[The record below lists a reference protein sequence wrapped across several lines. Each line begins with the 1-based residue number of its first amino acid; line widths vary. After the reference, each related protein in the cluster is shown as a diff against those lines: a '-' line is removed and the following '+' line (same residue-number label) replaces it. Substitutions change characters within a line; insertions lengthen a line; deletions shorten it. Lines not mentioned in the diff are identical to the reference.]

1 MLTRSR
7 YSGVEKAR
15 GSVPTRSEGHDH
27 AVTLRGEHWRNFDV
41 AMDVVRVAVQ
51 KQDLLPV
58 ARTGFV
64 LSNPSRSRR
73 LVRRADLALRPLN
86 GK

>member
-1 MLTRSR
+1 MDPCLRSD
-7 YSGVEKAR
+7 
-15 GSVPTRSEGHDH
+15 GHDH

-73 LVRRADLALRPLN
+73 LVRRADSALGPS
-86 GK
+86 